1 MPRQKS
7 THVPDPAALGQ
18 RLKAARESAGL
29 SQRTLAFAGCSPA
42 YVSRIEAGQ
51 RIPSLQLVREL
62 AKRLGVTEEYLLS
75 GEDADPNERTPLI
88 DAEIALRLDDVEE
101 ARGLYEAVLAEPESS
116 ADEAEA
122 RIGLGKVALRD
133 GDPHLAITHFE
144 RALEL
149 SGGDPTELPSLAES
163 LGRAYGQAG
172 EFAPAIALLQRCVAR
187 YEEDGDPVRHI
198 RFSCL
203 LGYALTDNGDF
214 TQAEQVIA
222 RALTRSRD
230 VTDPYTRARLY
241 WSQARLLGEQSKS
254 EGSARYAR
262 MALET
267 LRVTEDTYSLALA
280 HQLLAHAY
288 LDAGRTSE
296 ALDVLREARPLV
308 EATATPTDRAHF
320 EIEEAR
326 ALAACGHDE
335 EAASIALGA
344 AARLRD
350 ARPMDAGRAY
360 LLLAEVYRH
369 LDDDERAKEVLE
381 LAIEVLE
388 DQPNTRYLV
397 DAYRTLGLLLEAEG
411 RAAEALEVLK
421 RALAIQD
428 RIGRPVT

>member
-1 MPRQKS
+1 
-7 THVPDPAALGQ
+7 VPDPVALGQ
-18 RLKAARESAGL
+18 RLKAARENAGL
-29 SQRTLAFAGCSPA
+29 SQRTLAFSGCSPA

-62 AKRLGVTEEYLLS
+62 ARRLAVSEEYLLS
-75 GEDADPNERTPLI
+75 GEETSVQRTLLV

-101 ARGLYEAVLAEPESS
+101 ARRLYVDVLANPERVT
-116 ADEAEA
+116 DHVEA
-122 RIGLGKVALRD
+122 RVGLGKAALRD
-133 GDPHLAITHFE
+133 GEPYVAIEQFE

-149 SGGDPTELPSLAES
+149 AGGDPTELPSLAES
-163 LGRAYGQAG
+163 LARAYGQAG
-172 EFAPAIALLQRCVAR
+172 ELAPAIALLQRCVSR
-187 YEEDGDPVRHI
+187 YEADGDPVRHI

-222 RALTRSRD
+222 KALTRSQD

-296 ALDVLREARPLV
+296 ALEVLQEARPLV

-335 EAASIALGA
+335 EAASIALTA
-344 AARLRD
+344 AARLRG

-360 LLLAEVYRH
+360 VLLAEVYRH
-369 LDDDERAKEVLE
+369 LGDDEHAKEILE

-397 DAYRTLGLLLEAEG
+397 DAYRTLALLLEAEG
-411 RAAEALEVLK
+411 RAAEALDVLK
-421 RALAIQD
+421 QALAIQD